1 MYNSKSMLKVYLLY
15 FRVTHKVVGVN
26 VCQLVTVDAQVS
38 EVAQMI
44 QVRNHSEPV
53 PMQIQLKETD
63 RDFKYKW

>member
-1 MYNSKSMLKVYLLY
+1 ME
-15 FRVTHKVVGVN
+15 GVDVN
-26 VCQLVTVDAQVS
+26 QLVTVDAQVS